1 MKIISAFIEKLKG
14 VATEKQGDGTVKET
28 VLING
33 KEV

>member
-1 MKIISAFIEKLKG
+1 MKILKALVEKIKG
-14 VATEKQGDGTVKET
+14 VATEKQGEGAVKET